1 MARQRRA
8 SKSPILLL
16 RLILHSAPPRLRVKR
31 FSVPRH
37 EIDMTPRDWG
47 LGAAAA
53 ALLLDQISKLVLLYG
68 FDFRDMGPGQAVQVL
83 PFFNL

>member
-1 MARQRRA
+1 M
-8 SKSPILLL
+8 
-16 RLILHSAPPRLRVKR
+16 
-31 FSVPRH
+31 PRH